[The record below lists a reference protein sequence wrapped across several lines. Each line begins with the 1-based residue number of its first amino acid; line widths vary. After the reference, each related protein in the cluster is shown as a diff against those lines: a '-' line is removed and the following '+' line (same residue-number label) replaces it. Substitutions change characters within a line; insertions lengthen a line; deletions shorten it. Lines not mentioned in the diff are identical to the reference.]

1 MAKKTSGSTVNR
13 NRIDRKLIAKTE
25 SEIAS
30 PMPLPKNELPAT
42 PSNKKGA
49 FKLGVIKTR
58 H

>member
-1 MAKKTSGSTVNR
+1 MVKKTSGSANNR
-13 NRIDRKLIAKTE
+13 NRAERKFIAKTE
-25 SEIAS
+25 AEIANS
-30 PMPLPKNELPAT
+30 MTLPKNELPA

>member
-1 MAKKTSGSTVNR
+1 MVKKTSGSAINR
-13 NRIDRKLIAKTE
+13 NRIDRKFIAKTE
-25 SEIAS
+25 SEIAN
-30 PMPLPKNELPAT
+30 PMPLPKNELPA